1 MSEIEIKKSAIYNV
15 GGLKIQGNE
24 LISKVADGFKYE
36 LLREKRGGANNE

>member
-1 MSEIEIKKSAIYNV
+1 MSEIKIDKSATYNV

>member
-1 MSEIEIKKSAIYNV
+1 MSEIKIDESAIYNV
-15 GGLKIQGNE
+15 GGLKIPGNE